1 MTPFVAAAAQRLSQ
15 EDLFD
20 LTARLHQV
28 MLSAAGLA
36 ARQRGHHSGGRGP
49 AAGAL
54 LSLSSGAGPAGSAL
68 DMQQSRSIQQTG
80 LEVDSSWQQED
91 LQVDASAKQRGSRR
105 GAQPGSSQKDV
116 SGKLAARMQRLA
128 ARKEASQQRLQRR
141 QERQQSRGGK
151 QPAAA
156 STVAAPSSRV
166 HITDL
171 GGQSYA
177 WGSAGPAGSSRRN
190 NSLDAGMG
198 LGAAVTRQQLL
209 GDVQA
214 AKVAE
219 EDTVHPWS
227 WDVTQPLT
235 ILSGGVK
242 VCAGAAVGKLPYGRI
257 SDCGSRFAA
266 LHGLSATCRTNRDC
280 CWQQLKAALRVCQ
293 QTHCFACVSCRPRCL
308 CVQLADLPLSTGL
321 GGFLL
326 ARAACEMLC
335 EAMAAAWTAGRAA
348 PVRRLMLLPQGGNS
362 ARVVSAREQHQ
373 L

>member
-1 MTPFVAAAAQRLSQ
+1 MTPFVAAAAQRVSQ

-36 ARQRGHHSGGRGP
+36 ARQRGHSGGRGP
-49 AAGAL
+49 AGAL
-54 LSLSSGAGPAGSAL
+54 LSSSGAGPAGSAL

-80 LEVDSSWQQED
+80 LDADSSWQQED
-91 LQVDASAKQRGSRR
+91 LQVDASAKQRGSQR
-105 GAQPGSSQKDV
+105 GAQLGSSQKDI

-141 QERQQSRGGK
+141 QERQQSKGGK

-177 WGSAGPAGSSRRN
+177 WGSAGPAGSSRGN

-198 LGAAVTRQQLL
+198 LGAGVTRQQLL

-214 AKVAE
+214 AKVAR
-219 EDTVHPWS
+219 EDMVHPWS

-242 VCAGAAVGKLPYGRI
+242 VCAWPAVGMLPYG
-257 SDCGSRFAA
+257 SDQRLWQLFCSFMHR
-266 LHGLSATCRTNRDC
+266 LSTTCRTNLDR
-280 CWQQLKAALRVCQ
+280 CWQQLKTAPGFVSKPTALPACLAVHAA
-293 QTHCFACVSCRPRCL
+293 CL
-308 CVQLADLPLSTGL
+308 CSSPTSRCPQGLVASCLPVP
-321 GGFLL
+321 
-326 ARAACEMLC
+326 
-335 EAMAAAWTAGRAA
+335 
-348 PVRRLMLLPQGGNS
+348 PVRCCARRWQQPGQRDVQRLCGGS
-362 ARVVSAREQHQ
+362 CCCRREAT
-373 L
+373 LRAW

>member
-1 MTPFVAAAAQRLSQ
+1 MLQGSDADKILALGARILSSMTPFVAAAAQRVSQ

-36 ARQRGHHSGGRGP
+36 ACQRGHTGGRVGP
-49 AAGAL
+49 AGAL
-54 LSLSSGAGPAGSAL
+54 SSSAGSAL
-68 DMQQSRSIQQTG
+68 DMQQLRSIQQTG
-80 LEVDSSWQQED
+80 SDADSSWQQED

-105 GAQPGSSQKDV
+105 GAQLCSSQKDV

-198 LGAAVTRQQLL
+198 LGAGVTRQQLL

-219 EDTVHPWS
+219 EDMMHPWS

-235 ILSGGVK
+235 VLSGGVK
-242 VCAGAAVGKLPYGRI
+242 VCVLGLRFGMLPYG
-257 SDCGSRFAA
+257 SD
-266 LHGLSATCRTNRDC
+266 
-280 CWQQLKAALRVCQ
+280 
-293 QTHCFACVSCRPRCL
+293 
-308 CVQLADLPLSTGL
+308 
-321 GGFLL
+321 
-326 ARAACEMLC
+326 
-335 EAMAAAWTAGRAA
+335 
-348 PVRRLMLLPQGGNS
+348 
-362 ARVVSAREQHQ
+362 
-373 L
+373 